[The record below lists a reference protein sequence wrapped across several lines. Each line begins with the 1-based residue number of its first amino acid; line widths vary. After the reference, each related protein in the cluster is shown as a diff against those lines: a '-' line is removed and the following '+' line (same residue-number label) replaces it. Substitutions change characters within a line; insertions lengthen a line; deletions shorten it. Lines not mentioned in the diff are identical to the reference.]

1 MTRSRL
7 VVLSAALVAAF
18 GAAAAIG
25 AIALDPARAAVGPL
39 PPEALIL
46 PADAKFVGG
55 IDVKKLTGSAFYEK
69 YAKAAEGRHGMRPET
84 FRDIEEKTGLNPERD
99 LDQVIF
105 AGSPSAG
112 AGGMAVVLGR
122 FDQAKIGST
131 IEKGDKVSWKN
142 VRGVTLYVFGEG
154 RKGAGSLAFLDER
167 TLVLGSQKVVEA
179 AILARE
185 EGGQTLRSNTG
196 MLALLE
202 KVQTGSTFWLVG
214 DQSAL
219 QNMPQSIP
227 GPGGPGSSIT
237 LPGLHHVLVTGDVD
251 PLVSLEITGEAADE
265 PSARQ
270 LADVVRG
277 AVALATL
284 QASQKPELKDLAAAV
299 SVTQEQKSV
308 RVNARVP
315 YELIDALQAQGRR
328 VQPAPGASNPP
339 TGN

>member
-55 IDVKKLTGSAFYEK
+55 IDVKRLTSSAFYAK
-69 YAKAAEGRHGMRPET
+69 YAKASEGGRGMRPET

-122 FDQAKIGST
+122 FDQAKLGRT
-131 IEKGDKVSWKN
+131 IEQGDKVSWKN

-154 RKGAGSLAFLDER
+154 RKGAGALAFLDER

-179 AILARE
+179 AIVARE
-185 EGGQTLRSNTG
+185 EGGQTLRSNAG
-196 MLALLE
+196 MMALLE
-202 KVQTGSTFWLVG
+202 KVQAGSTFWLVG

-227 GPGGPGSSIT
+227 APGGSGSSIT

-251 PLVSLEITGEAADE
+251 PLVSFEITGEAADE
-265 PSARQ
+265 AAARQ

-284 QASQKPELKDLAAAV
+284 QANQKPELKDLATAV
-299 SVTQEQKSV
+299 SVTQDQKNV
-308 RVNARVP
+308 RLNARVP

-328 VQPAPGASNPP
+328 VQPAPSSDPH
-339 TGN
+339 TGS